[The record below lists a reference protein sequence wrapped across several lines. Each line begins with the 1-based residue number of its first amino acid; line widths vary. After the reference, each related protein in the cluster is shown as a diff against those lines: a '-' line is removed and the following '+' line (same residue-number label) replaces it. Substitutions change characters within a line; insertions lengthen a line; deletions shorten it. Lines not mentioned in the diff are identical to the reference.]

1 MDRKII
7 EEFQAWMKKSLDDPL
22 AKAILEK
29 SNLTR
34 TQLETF
40 LIDALS
46 KHYNSMLSNS
56 EIKTMLRLKG
66 KVSRGAFNRTRAQA
80 LKNITKAV
88 YTILLLGY
96 IGLFDTVKLEPFIEL
111 SQKLDSYMKIVKKEG
126 ESEKYAWVVKV
137 LEEELKE
144 ALNANSNKRTLA
156 STRKVKP
163 TRIAF

>member
-1 MDRKII
+1 MNRKII
-7 EEFQAWMKKSLDDPL
+7 NGFQAWMKKSLEDPL
-22 AKAILEK
+22 TKAILEK

-46 KHYNSMLSNS
+46 KHYNSVFSNS

-66 KVSRGAFNRTRAQA
+66 KVSRGAFNRTKAQA

-96 IGLFDTVKLEPFIEL
+96 IGLFDSVKLEPFIEL
-111 SQKLDSYMKIVKKEG
+111 SQKLDNYIRIVKEEEKN
-126 ESEKYAWVVKV
+126 EKYAWVVKI

-144 ALNANSNKRTLA
+144 ALNANPNKRTK
-156 STRKVKP
+156 RFVKSES
-163 TRIAF
+163 